1 MRKLRRLLN
10 HSARLGHLRALG
22 HDERGFT
29 LIEALMTMV
38 LIAIAFAPILAM
50 FNTGILSQ
58 SSSQGLTGAT
68 HRAQAVIEELRAG
81 PFTNVVAQ
89 PWTAIAGTSY
99 EYQVTIGPPPDP
111 TIDNIREVTV
121 SVRWA
126 GKQGAEVVKLTTW
139 IAED

>member
-1 MRKLRRLLN
+1 M
-10 HSARLGHLRALG
+10 
-22 HDERGFT
+22 T
-29 LIEALMTMV
+29 LV

-58 SSSQGLTGAT
+58 SSSQGVTGAT

-81 PFTNVVAQ
+81 PFTNVAAT
-89 PWTAIAGTSY
+89 PWTAISGTSY

-126 GKQGAEVVKLTTW
+126 GKQGTEVAKLTTW
-139 IAED
+139 IAEH